1 MVGYIY
7 LIQDGDTLF
16 TIAQQQCGDGSL
28 YQALA
33 AMNNIENPDLIYAGD
48 NLVIDCDALL
58 TWTPGS
64 MPSMPG
70 PNPDGT
76 YG

>member
-16 TIAQQQCGDGSL
+16 TIAQQQCGDGAL